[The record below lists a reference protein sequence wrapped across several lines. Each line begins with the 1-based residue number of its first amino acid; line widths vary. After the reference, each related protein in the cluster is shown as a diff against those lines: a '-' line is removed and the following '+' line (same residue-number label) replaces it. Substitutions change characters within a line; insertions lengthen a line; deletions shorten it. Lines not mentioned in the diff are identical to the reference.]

1 MKNSKVL
8 KAYLIVSGLLLTFIG
23 GATLI
28 KPVFMKGNAGI
39 DIAGQISVINDIRA
53 SGAFILAIAL
63 LSLLGAF
70 MKRLTYTSVVALFTL
85 FIALGIGRLVSIL
98 IDGMPV
104 EGLLHATVLEF
115 VLGITGVIL
124 FGVYKEKI

>member
-39 DIAGQISVINDIRA
+39 DVAGQISVINDIRA
-53 SGAFILAIAL
+53 SGAFILAIAI

-70 MKRLTYTSVVALFTL
+70 IKRLTYTSVVALFTL
-85 FIALGIGRLVSIL
+85 FIALGIGRLMSIL

-104 EGLLHATVLEF
+104 EGLVHATLLEF
-115 VLGITGVIL
+115 VLGIMGAIL
-124 FGVYKEKI
+124 FGVYKDKA